1 MRALAKTPAVLSL
14 LLLAAHFLHA
24 DRPEIAIVCLA
35 SPLLLLV
42 KRRAVIRIVQ
52 VLLFGGAMVWLW
64 TMVALA
70 EVFQS
75 IGRPSLRMMIILTSV
90 AAFTA
95 ISAMLLEISLTA
107 RPRHA

>member
-1 MRALAKTPAVLSL
+1 MRTLAKSPAVLSL

-24 DRPEIAIVCLA
+24 DQPQIALVCLA
-35 SPLLLLV
+35 LPLMLFFKRRWAVRILQLLLL
-42 KRRAVIRIVQ
+42 
-52 VLLFGGAMVWLW
+52 GGTMVWLW

-95 ISAMLLEISLTA
+95 ISAMLLEISLNS